1 MCDHKRL
8 RVDELIEGVDF
19 NWEEI
24 DDIRLRVFTKEYLL
38 MVRPRCCEAGCRNCP
53 WEYKKTKK
61 TSK

>member
-24 DDIRLRVFTKEYLL
+24 DGIRL
-38 MVRPRCCEAGCRNCP
+38 RCCEAGCRNCP

>member
-8 RVDELIEGVDF
+8 RADELIEGVDF

-24 DDIRLRVFTKEYLL
+24 DGIRLRVFTKEYLL
-38 MVRPRCCEAGCRNCP
+38 IIRPICCKSGCRNCP

-61 TSK
+61 DL

>member
-24 DDIRLRVFTKEYLL
+24 DGIRLRVFTKEYLL
-38 MVRPRCCEAGCRNCP
+38 MVRPRCCESGCKNCP